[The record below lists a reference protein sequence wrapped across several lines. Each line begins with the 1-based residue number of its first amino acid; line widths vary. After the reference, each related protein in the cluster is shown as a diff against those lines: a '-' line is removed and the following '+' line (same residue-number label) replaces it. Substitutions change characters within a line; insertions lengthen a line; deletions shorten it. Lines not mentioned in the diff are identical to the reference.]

1 MATPRTLPQF
11 VETEP
16 VASLAGLMS
25 VLFNSTL
32 TTAKMLDWIPLTWEE
47 LVYIA
52 AWFNSLL
59 VVFTYVQRNRVTP
72 VNKANERIEQATR
85 LPADAEPPLIK

>member
-1 MATPRTLPQF
+1 MNVPKQLPQF

-59 VVFTYVQRNRVTP
+59 VVFTYVQRSRVTP
-72 VNKANERIEQATR
+72 VAKANARIEEATQ
-85 LPADAEPPLIK
+85 LPPDADPPFIK